1 MMSKLNNLSIL
12 KETTLPDTFIES
24 GSYLGDSIEW
34 ALQNGFDNIYSVD
47 IDKKFIVHCYS
58 RFCTE
63 SDSGKYKDK
72 RINLYHNSSVDFFV
86 RNEVIDV
93 MKNQDCLYFL
103 DAHIHSHKGRDTYT
117 EEGQE
122 FPILKELNIIKK
134 HATKTSIII
143 VDDIDGF
150 EQYGIDG
157 NEIDNILHEINPE
170 YIKYEQGGMWLYIP
184 S

>member
-1 MMSKLNNLSIL
+1 MMSKLNNLSTL
-12 KETTLPDTFIES
+12 LEETTFSPDTFIES

-47 IDKKFIVHCYS
+47 IDDTFTKHCNE
-58 RFCTE
+58 RFNKE
-63 SDSGKYKDK
+63 NK
-72 RINLYHNSSVDFFV
+72 RVNLYHNSSVDFFA
-86 RNEVIDV
+86 RNEIIDV
-93 MKNQDCLYFL
+93 MKNQNCLFFL
-103 DAHIHSHKGRDTYT
+103 DGHIHSHKGRDTYT

-134 HATKTSIII
+134 HANSRTSIII

-157 NEIDNILHEINPE
+157 NEIDNILHEINPD
-170 YIKYEQGGMWLYIP
+170 YIKHEQSGMWIYLHHQ
-184 S
+184 